1 MFTLRN
7 LWIVPMR
14 GVGQVMFQENALS
27 GALMLLG
34 IAVGSPAAAL
44 LALAGNVLG
53 NLAARVFRYPAA
65 DIERG
70 LYGFNG
76 TLVGIAVGVF
86 FPLGWQAALLLIAGS
101 VASSPIARIFAR
113 CRIPGFTA
121 PFILSTWLLLGIAA
135 LLWPALRTSGGTA
148 AIETAPEWLQVLS
161 LHFGQVMFEGRSLL
175 TGALFLAGIAV
186 NDRRGALYALWGA
199 LLPLG
204 MAFFADD
211 YAAFN
216 AGLYGYNGVLCAIA
230 LAGPSAWDF
239 ARATCAVLL
248 SIALQWFGM
257 QAGIVT
263 LTAPFVMAVW
273 IVMAADRIF
282 ILTANSLR
290 PNK

>member
-14 GVGQVMFQENALS
+14 GVGQVLFQENALS

-34 IAVGSPAAAL
+34 IAVGSPTAAL

-53 NLAARVFRYPAA
+53 NLAARVFRYPVA

-86 FPLGWQAALLLIAGS
+86 FPLGWQAALLLVAGS

-121 PFILSTWLLLGIAA
+121 PFILSTWLLLGIA
-135 LLWPALRTSGGTA
+135 SGGTA
-148 AIETAPEWLQVLS
+148 AIETAPEWLQALS

-186 NDRRGALYALWGA
+186 NERRGALYALWGA

-248 SIALQWFGM
+248 SIALQWSGM

-273 IVMAADRIF
+273 VVMAADRIF

-290 PNK
+290 SSK

>member
-1 MFTLRN
+1 
-7 LWIVPMR
+7 MR
-14 GVGQVMFQENALS
+14 GVGQVLFQENALS

-34 IAVGSPAAAL
+34 IAVGSPTAAL

-53 NLAARVFRYPAA
+53 NLAARVFRYPVA

-86 FPLGWQAALLLIAGS
+86 FPLGWQAALLLVAGS

-148 AIETAPEWLQVLS
+148 AIETAPEWLQALS

-186 NDRRGALYALWGA
+186 N
-199 LLPLG
+199 
-204 MAFFADD
+204 
-211 YAAFN
+211 
-216 AGLYGYNGVLCAIA
+216 
-230 LAGPSAWDF
+230 
-239 ARATCAVLL
+239 
-248 SIALQWFGM
+248 
-257 QAGIVT
+257 
-263 LTAPFVMAVW
+263 
-273 IVMAADRIF
+273 
-282 ILTANSLR
+282 
-290 PNK
+290 

>member
-14 GVGQVMFQENALS
+14 GVGQVLFQENALS

-34 IAVGSPAAAL
+34 IAVGSPTAAL

-53 NLAARVFRYPAA
+53 NLAARVFRYPVA

-86 FPLGWQAALLLIAGS
+86 FPLGWQAALLLVAGS

-148 AIETAPEWLQVLS
+148 AIETAPEWLQALS

-186 NDRRGALYALWGA
+186 NERRGALYALWGA

-216 AGLYGYNGVLCAIA
+216 AGLYGYNGVLGMGFRACDLRRPA
-230 LAGPSAWDF
+230 LHSPAMVRNAGGNRHSD
-239 ARATCAVLL
+239 R
-248 SIALQWFGM
+248 
-257 QAGIVT
+257 T
-263 LTAPFVMAVW
+263 LRHGRMGRDGGRPDIYF
-273 IVMAADRIF
+273 DCQF
-282 ILTANSLR
+282 ITVE
-290 PNK
+290 

>member
-1 MFTLRN
+1 M
-7 LWIVPMR
+7 
-14 GVGQVMFQENALS
+14 
-27 GALMLLG
+27 
-34 IAVGSPAAAL
+34 
-44 LALAGNVLG
+44 
-53 NLAARVFRYPAA
+53 
-65 DIERG
+65 
-70 LYGFNG
+70 
-76 TLVGIAVGVF
+76 GIAVGVF
-86 FPLGWQAALLLIAGS
+86 FPLGWQAALLLVAGS

-148 AIETAPEWLQVLS
+148 AIETAPEWLQALS

-186 NDRRGALYALWGA
+186 NERRGALYALWGA

-248 SIALQWFGM
+248 SIALQWSGM

-273 IVMAADRIF
+273 VVMAADRIF

-290 PNK
+290 SSK

>member
-1 MFTLRN
+1 MFMQSLRN

-34 IAVGSPAAAL
+34 LAVGSPTAAL
-44 LALAGNVLG
+44 LAFAGNILG
-53 NLAARVFRYPAA
+53 NLTACLFRYTPE

-76 TLVGIAVGVF
+76 TLVGIVVGVF

-101 VASSPIARIFAR
+101 MLSSPIARLFSA
-113 CRIPGFTA
+113 CRVPGFTA

-135 LLWPALRTSGGTA
+135 LLWPTLRASGGDAVA
-148 AIETAPEWLQVLS
+148 AVAPAWPQALS
-161 LHFGQVMFEGRSLL
+161 LHFGQVMFEGRSPL

-204 MAFFADD
+204 MVLLQND
-211 YAAFN
+211 YTAFN
-216 AGLYGYNGVLCAIA
+216 AGLYGYNGVLCALA
-230 LAGPSAWDF
+230 LAGPTMRNF
-239 ARATCAVLL
+239 VGATCAVLL
-248 SIALQWFGM
+248 STALQWLGM
-257 QAGIVT
+257 QAGIIT
-263 LTAPFVMAVW
+263 LTAPFVAAVW
-273 IVMAADRIF
+273 IVMAAQR
-282 ILTANSLR
+282 AVQR
-290 PNK
+290 

>member
-14 GVGQVMFQENALS
+14 GVGQVLFQENALS

-34 IAVGSPAAAL
+34 IAVGSPTAAL

-53 NLAARVFRYPAA
+53 NLAARVFRYPVA

-86 FPLGWQAALLLIAGS
+86 FPLGWQAALLLVAGS

-148 AIETAPEWLQVLS
+148 AIETAPEWLQALS

-186 NDRRGALYALWGA
+186 NERRGALYALWGA

-216 AGLYGYNGVLCAIA
+216 AGLYAIA

-248 SIALQWFGM
+248 SIALQWSGM

-273 IVMAADRIF
+273 VVMAADRIF

-290 PNK
+290 SSK